1 MNLVRAGQS
10 NILSCF
16 VFHHTSKR
24 SEPGRHGDPAA
35 PSVSELSLKK
45 WFLQWT
51 VSELYLLLT
60 WAVTWHYLLT
70 RSDRSSASAESILEL
85 KQNYLRLQSLKLSW
99 LSVSMSQQSVR
110 AWENGRRGGDCCMT
124 SVSSFVSQH
133 PPQLCETLWHFQIR
147 WIITKSWDLKSSEC
161 FLLT

>member
-60 WAVTWHYLLT
+60 WAVTWHYLLIRT
-70 RSDRSSASAESILEL
+70 DRSSASAESILGAQTKLLAVTKFEIVL
-85 KQNYLRLQSLKLSW
+85 TECLNVSTECPGLREWEERRRLLHDFCLIVCQSAPAS
-99 LSVSMSQQSVR
+99 
-110 AWENGRRGGDCCMT
+110 
-124 SVSSFVSQH
+124 
-133 PPQLCETLWHFQIR
+133 TLWNIVTF
-147 WIITKSWDLKSSEC
+147 SD
-161 FLLT
+161 

>member
-70 RSDRSSASAESILEL
+70 RSDISSASVVSIQGAQTKLLAVTKFEIVL
-85 KQNYLRLQSLKLSW
+85 TECLNVSTECPGLREWEERRRLLHDFCLIVCQSAPAS
-99 LSVSMSQQSVR
+99 
-110 AWENGRRGGDCCMT
+110 
-124 SVSSFVSQH
+124 
-133 PPQLCETLWHFQIR
+133 TLWNIVTF
-147 WIITKSWDLKSSEC
+147 SD
-161 FLLT
+161 

>member
-1 MNLVRAGQS
+1 MLQMYVPFNWHDWSTKYLSWYLQGSKLLYSKTLNSQS
-10 NILSCF
+10 
-16 VFHHTSKR
+16 
-24 SEPGRHGDPAA
+24 
-35 PSVSELSLKK
+35 SL
-45 WFLQWT
+45 

-60 WAVTWHYLLT
+60 WAVTWHYLLI

-133 PPQLCETLWHFQIR
+133 PPQLCETLWHFQMR